1 MLGSNLGLP
10 FLCKEGGTVSKK
22 KSAKFDLKSLRVSQD
37 LEPATKPAFG
47 YVHLGKPGKRT
58 FFRTFRV
65 PGRSE
70 RYWLVEDLERELYL
84 ATPKLALELG
94 SDAYPVCLVP
104 YVTRDPTVGL
114 WPVKAG
120 QPGAKPNS
128 WNESAFRA
136 ALVAK
141 EKWTRLQSNQ
151 TLSCY
156 EAKVAIGDFEEP
168 IFPEDE
174 YDELIGRAFDGR
186 IIETS
191 GHHVIQ
197 KLLGAL

>member
-1 MLGSNLGLP
+1 M
-10 FLCKEGGTVSKK
+10 SKK
-22 KSAKFDLKSLRVSQD
+22 ITANEAEKPKVDLESLRVSQD

-65 PGRSE
+65 PDRSE

-128 WNESAFRA
+128 WNESAYKA
-136 ALVAK
+136 ALFAK
-141 EKWTRLQSNQ
+141 DKWITLQSNQ
-151 TLSCY
+151 TLGCY
-156 EAKVAIGDFEEP
+156 DAKVALGDIEGP

-191 GHHVIQ
+191 GHPVIQ

>member
-1 MLGSNLGLP
+1 
-10 FLCKEGGTVSKK
+10 VSKK
-22 KSAKFDLKSLRVSQD
+22 ITANEAEKPKFDLKSLRVSQD

-47 YVHLGKPGKRT
+47 HVHLGKPSKRC
-58 FFRTFRV
+58 FFRTFLI
-65 PGRSE
+65 PE
-70 RYWLVEDLERELYL
+70 RPERFWLVEDFEGELYL

-104 YVTRDPTVGL
+104 FVTRDPTVGL
-114 WPVKAG
+114 WPIKTG
-120 QPGAKPNS
+120 KPGAKPNS

-168 IFPEDE
+168 IFPEDR
-174 YDELIGRAFDGR
+174 YDELIVRAFDGR
-186 IIETS
+186 IIELS
-191 GHHVIQ
+191 SHPVIQ
-197 KLLGAL
+197 KLLGVL

>member
-1 MLGSNLGLP
+1 M
-10 FLCKEGGTVSKK
+10 SKHNSSTEAEK
-22 KSAKFDLKSLRVSQD
+22 PKFDLKSLRVPQD

-58 FFRTFRV
+58 FFRTFKV
-65 PGRSE
+65 PDRSE